1 MTKQFIKNEQ
11 LNFIK
16 KQIAIIKDSSN
27 KNLPKTVLTAVIDLA
42 NAKILDLFPQA
53 SLEQQELLDI
63 TKWNT
68 KEEYERYIEQ
78 LTACLLPFPKIT
90 EQQLK
95 KLFPKQKKLRLP
107 DLSTIDHNK
116 LTFLS
121 WNDLKSNKKVIIYD
135 LEGTLI
141 GTEGKMT
148 PTSKKNICSFC
159 NCFGEVAY
167 FSTVTKEKRPKNA
180 DYYKAIGN
188 LICTDSNECNKNIT
202 NTEYLRE
209 FLKTA
214 EGRFY

>member
-11 LNFIK
+11 LNFIE

-135 LEGTLI
+135 LEGTLV

>member
-53 SLEQQELLDI
+53 SLEQQELLNI

-135 LEGTLI
+135 LEGTLV

>member
-1 MTKQFIKNEQ
+1 M
-11 LNFIK
+11 
-16 KQIAIIKDSSN
+16 
-27 KNLPKTVLTAVIDLA
+27 
-42 NAKILDLFPQA
+42 
-53 SLEQQELLDI
+53 
-63 TKWNT
+63 
-68 KEEYERYIEQ
+68 
-78 LTACLLPFPKIT
+78 
-90 EQQLK
+90 
-95 KLFPKQKKLRLP
+95 
-107 DLSTIDHNK
+107 
-116 LTFLS
+116 
-121 WNDLKSNKKVIIYD
+121 KSNKKVIIYD
-135 LEGTLI
+135 LEGTLV

>member
-135 LEGTLI
+135 LEGTLV

>member
-1 MTKQFIKNEQ
+1 M
-11 LNFIK
+11 
-16 KQIAIIKDSSN
+16 
-27 KNLPKTVLTAVIDLA
+27 
-42 NAKILDLFPQA
+42 
-53 SLEQQELLDI
+53 
-63 TKWNT
+63 
-68 KEEYERYIEQ
+68 EQ

-135 LEGTLI
+135 LEGTLV

>member
-1 MTKQFIKNEQ
+1 MTEQFIKNEQ

-135 LEGTLI
+135 LEGTLV

>member
-1 MTKQFIKNEQ
+1 MTEQFIKNEQ
-11 LNFIK
+11 LNFIE

-53 SLEQQELLDI
+53 SLEQQELLNI

-68 KEEYERYIEQ
+68 KEEYERYVEQ
-78 LTACLLPFPKIT
+78 LTAYLLPFPKIT

-95 KLFPKQKKLRLP
+95 KLFPKQKKLKLP

-121 WNDLKSNKKVIIYD
+121 WNDLKSNKKFIIYD
-135 LEGTLI
+135 LEETLV

-167 FSTVTKEKRPKNA
+167 FSTITKEKRPKNA

-202 NTEYLRE
+202 NSEYLRD

-214 EGRFY
+214 EGRFN

>member
-1 MTKQFIKNEQ
+1 MTEQFIKNEQ
-11 LNFIK
+11 LNFIE

-68 KEEYERYIEQ
+68 KEEYQRYIEQ

-135 LEGTLI
+135 LEGTLV

>member
-1 MTKQFIKNEQ
+1 MTEQFIKNEQ
-11 LNFIK
+11 LNFIE

-135 LEGTLI
+135 LEGTLV